1 MGRGQSKTCYFAV
14 GAETLRLT
22 SAAGDTVSHPGN
34 YLLRFTN
41 GVSEA
46 VEASVSLVGSAP
58 HLVERFVGA

>member
-22 SAAGDTVSHPGN
+22 SAAGDTASHPGD
-34 YLLRFTN
+34 YRLRFTN

-46 VEASVSLVGSAP
+46 VEASVTLAGPAP